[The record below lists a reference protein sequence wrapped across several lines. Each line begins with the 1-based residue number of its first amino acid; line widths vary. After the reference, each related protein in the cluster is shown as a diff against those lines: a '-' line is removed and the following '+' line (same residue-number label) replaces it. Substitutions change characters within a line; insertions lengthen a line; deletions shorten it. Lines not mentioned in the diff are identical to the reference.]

1 MLCAFERFDGKG
13 SPAGLAGDE
22 VSEAARFAAVGFAAV
37 MFDAVGG
44 AELAVETVRRWSG
57 RALDPSIAAVF
68 LEAPG
73 ELLTISSPDD
83 VWAAVVDSEPQPRRL
98 VPRRGPS
105 GRGSGRVRRCR

>member
-22 VSEAARFAAVGFAAV
+22 VSEAARFASVGFAAV

-57 RALDPSIAAVF
+57 HALDPSIAAVF

-73 ELLTISSPDD
+73 ELLTLSSPDD
-83 VWAAVVDSEPQPRRL
+83 L
-98 VPRRGPS
+98 L
-105 GRGSGRVRRCR
+105 GRGRGQ